1 MEKDSPTP
9 KPRPNPSS
17 PARTSPL
24 KKPIPLPRFKKRR
37 QSVEKNDYENADSH
51 DGSPKQS
58 VSQMLR
64 GEFKSASDNVQEKS
78 KYVMESTRR
87 LARNMMPKRFTTQQE
102 YNGKDNPLMS
112 GSMADRCTSLPSDDI
127 FRSISFDSPLT
138 PSHDLTVN
146 FDENDFKDPTESPVE
161 YFPPPQYPPP
171 PFPDELIYDEVS
183 SVKSS
188 HSGSQQDP
196 CPSDVDSYQDIDG
209 IYEELSNARSEAQ
222 KLNEEQDPQGSGINA
237 FQCSD
242 TESTSLPVNNLKTQ
256 KKFTRSDSW
265 TFYDSVSCSQGESSL
280 GESASNIYNEDPVV
294 LASAT
299 RKNACSK
306 SPSLCSELDAL
317 AINNDDIGSN
327 VSCGQSSPA
336 GSSATSLSTG
346 SYQSAGHSSAGH
358 SSDSTAEGI
367 PVELRRKPNVSG
379 QKLPSKSVIFEFDP
393 LYENLPTVEN
403 LAKSNLTEN
412 DLMILAGLAP
422 AKEAKTSNYGKVN
435 VKRKDGGNMVTVE
448 EENDKLPRAPT
459 PPQRSDSM
467 SHAST
472 EISDQSTG
480 EERAIDVPDDDISV
494 SLSRKSSI
502 SQADVDSSSRR
513 FSMLRQHWPSM
524 KRVIK
529 SAYHRESKVLPS
541 EMDSSSEKSS
551 SAFYANISI
560 TKNLEKPSL
569 EPMLAVQYNGNVYRG
584 TNSTR
589 DLALRWCHLAESQL
603 TFTADKS
610 GSGSKDV
617 ISLDSVLSIQLSL
630 EHRTGTGSEGEEVY
644 CFELSVA
651 GKNRN
656 TFFGVTSSMER
667 RVWMQK
673 ILENFTTAF
682 PTRIAADYSRFG
694 WCFFKEGIGG
704 SWMPAWLLLQKRT
717 LMYCVPKG
725 KLNEA
730 DLRKA
735 RSIVIQEPD
744 SVSPVILIDFPKLSL
759 YLRTERTSETV
770 AWRNAIR
777 AAATD
782 NGPDLDNQQ
791 LTQENVPV
799 LVDKCINFVYAHG
812 SLAEGIYRRSGANSS
827 VTKLLTMFRKDAWA
841 VQLSR
846 QEFSEYDVAS
856 VLKRFFRDLPE
867 PLLTSKLHSKLCEI
881 SSVQDEGKRLEKYHL
896 LLTELPPVNTVT
908 LRRLLAHLHFIHEE
922 SEHNL
927 MPVENLAAIWGPTL
941 MHVENGDEITWSRQE
956 SKVIVDLVSL
966 FPRLYGVDAEEL
978 SRDKRIREVLQRL
991 HAGKVH
997 PQQAKPTGDLRVWI
1011 HIGSKDSGKVVH
1023 VTVGPQ
1029 KTCHEVCSELASHLA
1044 LHAHQTTLCEVVL
1057 NGALKRYLHHSEK
1070 VLDSVL
1076 RWGYWDEPDR
1086 AQNYLV
1092 LMANTI
1098 FQELSSV
1105 ITPPITMSGELR
1117 FADQKSKSFKAYP
1130 FEFSQAKLCYYKDK
1144 RGANKLA
1151 EWPVEEIVWYEGFES
1166 KRNPNSRWAITFI
1179 SKSDKPKRS
1188 KESPY
1193 FGSTLAGTSK
1203 EDQNKWMAALLAA
1216 EYPQGLLPPPI
1227 QVNLL
1232 E

>member
-37 QSVEKNDYENADSH
+37 ESVEKNEFDNTDTL

-58 VSQMLR
+58 VTQMLKD
-64 GEFKSASDNVQEKS
+64 EFKSASDNVQEKS
-78 KYVMESTRR
+78 KLVMQSTRR
-87 LARNMMPKRFTTQQE
+87 LALNMMPKRFTTQQE
-102 YNGKDNPLMS
+102 YNGKDNPLLA
-112 GSMADRCTSLPSDDI
+112 GALTDRCQSLPSDDI

-138 PSHDLTVN
+138 PSHDVKVN
-146 FDENDFKDPTESPVE
+146 FEETDLQDSCDSPVE
-161 YFPPPQYPPP
+161 YYPPPQYPPP
-171 PFPDELIYDEVS
+171 PLPDELIYDEVS

-196 CPSDVDSYQDIDG
+196 SPSDVDSYQDIDG

-222 KLNEEQDPQGSGINA
+222 KLNEEQDPQVSSMST

-242 TESTSLPVNNLKTQ
+242 TESVSLSVNNLSTQ
-256 KKFTRSDSW
+256 KKFTRSESW
-265 TFYDSVSCSQGESSL
+265 TFYDTVSCSQGESGL
-280 GESASNIYNEDPVV
+280 GESASNIYNEDPVA
-294 LASAT
+294 ASSA
-299 RKNACSK
+299 RKVACSS
-306 SPSLCSELDAL
+306 SPSFCSELDAL
-317 AINNDDIGSN
+317 AISSDDIGSN

-336 GSSATSLSTG
+336 GSSATSFSTG
-346 SYQSAGHSSAGH
+346 SYQSAGHSS
-358 SSDSTAEGI
+358 DSTPEGLQ
-367 PVELRRKPNVSG
+367 VEMRKKVNTSS

-393 LYENLPTVEN
+393 LYENLPTAEH

-422 AKEAKTSNYGKVN
+422 AKETKTSNYGKVN
-435 VKRKDGGNMVTVE
+435 VKRKEGGNMVTVE
-448 EENDKLPRAPT
+448 EENDPPPRAPT
-459 PPQRSDSM
+459 PPERFDSM
-467 SHAST
+467 SLTST
-472 EISDQSTG
+472 EITEPRGG
-480 EERAIDVPDDDISV
+480 EERAIDVPNDETSV
-494 SLSRKSSI
+494 SLSRKSSL
-502 SQADVDSSSRR
+502 SQHDADSNPKR
-513 FSMLRQHWPSM
+513 FSYLRQHWPSI
-524 KRVIK
+524 KRVLK
-529 SAYHRESKVLPS
+529 PPYHRESRVLPT
-541 EMDSSSEKSS
+541 EVDSSAERSS

-560 TKNLEKPSL
+560 AKTLEKPSL
-569 EPMLAVQYNGNVYRG
+569 EPMLAVQYNGSVYKG
-584 TNSTR
+584 SNSSR

-603 TFTADKS
+603 VCTADKT
-610 GSGSKDV
+610 GSGNKEV
-617 ISLDSVLSIQLSL
+617 IPLDSVLSIQLAL
-630 EHRTGTGSEGEEVY
+630 EHRTGSEGEEIH

-656 TFFGVTSSMER
+656 AVFGVTSSMER

-704 SWMPAWLLLQKRT
+704 SWTPAWLLLYKRN

-744 SVSPVILIDFPKLSL
+744 SVFPVILIDFPKLSL
-759 YLRTERTSETV
+759 YLRTERTSETS

-777 AAATD
+777 GAATD
-782 NGPDLDNQQ
+782 NGPDLENQQ

-799 LVDKCINFVYAHG
+799 LVEKCINFVYAHG

-867 PLLTSKLHSKLCEI
+867 PLLTAKLHSKLCET
-881 SSVQDEGKRLEKYHL
+881 SAEQSEEKRLAKYHSL
-896 LLTELPPVNTVT
+896 LAELPSVNAVT

-956 SKVIVDLVSL
+956 SKVIVDLVYL
-966 FPRLYGVDAEEL
+966 FPRLYVVDAEEL

-1029 KTCHEVCSELASHLA
+1029 KSCHEVCSELASHLS
-1044 LHAHQTTLCEVVL
+1044 LHAHQATLCEVVL

-1086 AQNYLV
+1086 SNNYLV
-1092 LMANTI
+1092 LVANTI
-1098 FQELSSV
+1098 FQELSSI

-1117 FADQKSKSFKAYP
+1117 FADQKSKSFKAFP

-1144 RGANKLA
+1144 RGANKIA
-1151 EWPVEEIVWYEGFES
+1151 EWPVEDIIWYEGFEP

-1179 SKSDKPKRS
+1179 NKGNKAKRS

-1193 FGSTLAGTSK
+1193 FGCTMAGTSK